1 MFGTIRKHQTWL
13 WAVIITLTII
23 SFVSFLSPNSK
34 MNAGRASDHYG
45 SINGERIN
53 QVQFAKAYR
62 EVDLHTFFMSGGHWL
77 NEDKKQT
84 KVDPERE
91 TYQWLFLTQ
100 LQRKLGIH
108 VSDDT
113 AASMA
118 QQMIRSFERGGI
130 TSAAMFIERVLQ
142 PRGLSVDDFDRYIR
156 HFVGVQELINT
167 YGLPGRLITPQEGR
181 TLYEREHQELATEAV
196 FFSPSNY
203 LANVNV
209 TPEALSQFYSN
220 RLANYII
227 PERVQVSYVRFNVT
241 NFLAQAQTDIGT
253 NLAEL
258 VDMNYQRLGSNYF
271 ADAKTPDEA
280 KGKIRQQIIRTQ
292 AMKEA
297 SKQALQFANV
307 LFDVKPF
314 APDNLQKL
322 AVSNGL
328 TAAVSAPFSRE
339 DDPKDLQVGPDFSKA
354 AFALTPDDPYAG
366 PLQGQDGF
374 YVISYDKQLPR
385 ETPSLDEVRDRVTTD
400 FKRSQAMMQAQ
411 FAGRAFYQN
420 LTNGMAQGKSFTNI
434 CAEAHVQPKVLPPFS
449 ISTRS
454 LPEVEDLI
462 NLTQLKQLAFSTS
475 PGKVTPFQPTMDGG
489 VVLYVKEKLP
499 LDESKAQSEIPTF
512 VTNLRRARQQ
522 EAFEDWFRKEAE
534 KALRD
539 TPAGQQKPPSLGST
553 AAKG

>member
-1 MFGTIRKHQTWL
+1 MG
-13 WAVIITLTII
+13 
-23 SFVSFLSPNSK
+23 
-34 MNAGRASDHYG
+34 
-45 SINGERIN
+45 
-53 QVQFAKAYR
+53 
-62 EVDLHTFFMSGGHWL
+62 
-77 NEDKKQT
+77 
-84 KVDPERE
+84 
-91 TYQWLFLTQ
+91 
-100 LQRKLGIH
+100 
-108 VSDDT
+108 
-113 AASMA
+113 
-118 QQMIRSFERGGI
+118 QQMLRSFERMGI
-130 TSAAMFIERVLQ
+130 TSPSMFIERVLQ
-142 PRGLSVDDFDRYIR
+142 PRGLGVDDFERYIR

-181 TLYEREHQELATEAV
+181 ALYEREHQELATEAV

-203 LANVNV
+203 LANVKV

-241 NFLAQAQTDIGT
+241 NFLAQAEKEIGT

-258 VDMNYQRLGSNYF
+258 VEMNYQRLGSNYF
-271 ADAKTPDEA
+271 ADAKSPDEA
-280 KGKIRQQIIRTQ
+280 KAKIRQQIIRTQ
-292 AMKEA
+292 GMKEA

-307 LFDVKPF
+307 LFDLKPF
-314 APDNLQKL
+314 TPDNIQKL

-328 TAAVSAPFSRE
+328 TAAVSSPFSRD
-339 DDPKDLQVGPDFSKA
+339 DDPKDLQVGADFSKA

-374 YVISYDKQLPR
+374 YVISYNKQLPR

-411 FAGRAFYQN
+411 LAGRTFYQN

-434 CAEAHVQPKVLPPFS
+434 AAEARVQTKTLPPFS

-462 NLTQLKQLAFSTS
+462 NLTQLKQLAFSTT
-475 PGKVTPFQPTMDGG
+475 PGKVAPFQPTMDGG
-489 VVLYVKEKLP
+489 VVLYVKDKLP
-499 LDESKAQSEIPTF
+499 IDETKAQAEIPTF

-534 KALRD
+534 KALST
-539 TPAGQQKPPSLGST
+539 TPAGQQKAPSLGST

>member
-34 MNAGRASDHYG
+34 MNAGRGSDNYG
-45 SINGERIN
+45 SINGEKIHQADYAR
-53 QVQFAKAYR
+53 AYR

-84 KVDPERE
+84 RVDPERE
-91 TYQWLFLTQ
+91 TYQWLYLTQ

-108 VSDDT
+108 VGDEA
-113 AASMA
+113 AASMG
-118 QQMIRSFERGGI
+118 QQMLRSFERMGI
-130 TSAAMFIERVLQ
+130 TSPAMFIEKVLQ
-142 PRGLSVDDFDRYIR
+142 PRGLGVDDFDRYIR
-156 HFVGVQELINT
+156 HFVGIQELINT
-167 YGLPGRLITPQEGR
+167 YGLTGRLITPEEGR
-181 TLYEREHQELATEAV
+181 ALYEREHQELATKAV
-196 FFSPSNY
+196 FFSVSNY
-203 LANVNV
+203 LANVTV

-241 NFLAQAQTDIGT
+241 NFLPQAETELGT

-271 ADAKTPDEA
+271 ADAKSPDEA
-280 KGKIRQQIIRTQ
+280 KAKIRQQLIRTQ
-292 AMKEA
+292 AMRQA

-307 LFDVKPF
+307 LFDIKPF
-314 APDNLQKL
+314 SPDNIDKL
-322 AVSNGL
+322 AASNGV
-328 TAAVSAPFSRE
+328 TAAVSSPFSRE
-339 DDPKDLQVGPDFSKA
+339 DDPKELEVGPDFSKA
-354 AFALTPDDPYAG
+354 AFSLTADDPYAG

-374 YVISYDKQLPR
+374 YVISFNKQLTR
-385 ETPSLDEVRDRVTTD
+385 ETPSLDQVKDRVAAD
-400 FKRSQAMMQAQ
+400 YKRSQAMMQAQ
-411 FAGRAFYQN
+411 FAGRMFYQT
-420 LTNGMAQGKSFTNI
+420 LTNGMAQGKDFDAI
-434 CAEAHVQPKVLPPFS
+434 CADAHVQSRTLPPFS

-454 LPEVEDLI
+454 VPEAEDFL
-462 NLTQLKQLAFSTS
+462 NLTQLKQLAFSTT
-475 PGKVTPFQPTMDGG
+475 PGKAAPFQPTIEGG
-489 VVLYVKEKLP
+489 LVLYVKEKLP
-499 LDESKAQSEIPTF
+499 LDETKAQAEIPTF

-522 EAFEDWFRKEAE
+522 EAFEDWFRKEVD

-539 TPAGQQKPPSLGST
+539 TPAGQQKPPAMGSA